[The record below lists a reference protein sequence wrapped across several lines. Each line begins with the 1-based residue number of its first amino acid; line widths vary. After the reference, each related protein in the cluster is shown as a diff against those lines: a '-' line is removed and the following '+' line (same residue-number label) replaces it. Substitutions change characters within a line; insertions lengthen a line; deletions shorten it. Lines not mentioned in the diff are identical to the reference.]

1 MIAGKCGGE
10 MSLRPRSV
18 YMITS
23 VKCANY
29 FALFISFEWCDT
41 HTQTFSLFF
50 SRLVKRPNFQQ
61 YFYHVGGYYTRASCV
76 NSKWGILIHRSTLHY
91 QFKRYNSNTFEG
103 SLSSNEIY
111 WQPKLGLSCK
121 SNKDTAFTSVSQ
133 CTTDRAKHKNEITY
147 IRIKPHFIDR
157 PSRNEFSF
165 NFCYV
170 LILIS
175 VN

>member
-1 MIAGKCGGE
+1 MQTI
-10 MSLRPRSV
+10 SL
-18 YMITS
+18 
-23 VKCANY
+23 
-29 FALFISFEWCDT
+29 FFSFEWCDT

-50 SRLVKRPNFQQ
+50 CRLVKRPNFQQ

-133 CTTDRAKHKNEITY
+133 CITAKQSTKMKSHTFESNPISLTDRVEMNSVSTFVMY
-147 IRIKPHFIDR
+147 
-157 PSRNEFSF
+157 SF
-165 NFCYV
+165 
-170 LILIS
+170 
-175 VN
+175 